1 MPNSAPHHHHVHFA
15 FDEGH
20 TVTSLSPPHYMAD
33 TAGME
38 GDIHKESP
46 SFVVSASP
54 DDDSLPSVSSM
65 EAGLSEVTP
74 TASGGWGDEPS
85 VAPPTG
91 SGEKHSEA
99 IPVGNVTQEKDE
111 EAVSITSGEWEIH
124 LEPIVCEGEE
134 MGVILQRLGEQN
146 EAEGLGAH
154 QEELG
159 DGAANNSPG
168 ARSIRL
174 KRAISIESVV

>member
-1 MPNSAPHHHHVHFA
+1 MPYSAPHHHHVHFA
-15 FDEGH
+15 FDKGH
-20 TVTSLSPPHYMAD
+20 TVTSLSPPHYTAD

-38 GDIHKESP
+38 GEVHRESP
-46 SFVVSASP
+46 PFAVSASA

-74 TASGGWGDEPS
+74 TASGGWGEERS

-91 SGEKHSEA
+91 SGEKPSEA
-99 IPVGNVTQEKDE
+99 IPVQSVTQEKDE
-111 EAVSITSGEWEIH
+111 EAVSITSGEWEIR

-134 MGVILQRLGEQN
+134 MGLILQQLGDEVEGLGEQK
-146 EAEGLGAH
+146 
-154 QEELG
+154 EELEG
-159 DGAANNSPG
+159 GAANKSPG

-174 KRAISIESVV
+174 KRAVSIESVV